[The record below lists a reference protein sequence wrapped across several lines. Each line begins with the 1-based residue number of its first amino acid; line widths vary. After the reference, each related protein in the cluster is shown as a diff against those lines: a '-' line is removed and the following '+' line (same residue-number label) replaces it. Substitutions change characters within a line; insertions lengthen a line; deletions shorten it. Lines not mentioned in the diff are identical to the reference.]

1 MRKARRTAYIKRRQG
16 QILRL
21 MNLVP
26 KFPPVDKEKAKGQ
39 DTKKQKNK
47 KKFQSLV
54 HEAQQ
59 RKVQYYLEGLEVERK
74 RLAKE
79 LHDNVSN
86 ELNSLSI
93 KCLLFFARL

>member
-1 MRKARRTAYIKRRQG
+1 M
-16 QILRL
+16 
-21 MNLVP
+21 
-26 KFPPVDKEKAKGQ
+26 
-39 DTKKQKNK
+39 
-47 KKFQSLV
+47 

-86 ELNSLSI
+86 ELLAI
-93 KCLLFFARL
+93 KMKSPMEQVAVRRSWTRYKLCKRKYGAFRMT

>member
-1 MRKARRTAYIKRRQG
+1 LAQISLFKRRQG

-47 KKFQSLV
+47 KK
-54 HEAQQ
+54 
-59 RKVQYYLEGLEVERK
+59 KK
-74 RLAKE
+74 
-79 LHDNVSN
+79 
-86 ELNSLSI
+86 
-93 KCLLFFARL
+93 